1 MGLIY
6 LRAHPERVA
15 PACVLHCNFEWGVHG
30 QEERE
35 DVPKDHLPHPA
46 GIGHQSPETGAA
58 GRGLEE
64 DVERRSRHHTPAKT
78 RGPAARGERTVHHLL
93 QYRERVHAD
102 PEEEVSVAE
111 RLPVCHGTVCVQVSG
126 RRMGQVRQ
134 GTFGASPLSQQR
146 PDQAV
151 LHHPGQDGVHVAGKP
166 ADDQGKGG
174 NPYPEGIT
182 KDITVY
188 RKGGKWWAAITYEI
202 DDPLIED
209 TGVVAGIDRNASGMI
224 AVAYSDG
231 RDSEVLESEADK
243 RVRFRKRRYERKLAK
258 QIARQKAAGRKKM
271 SNRAKKTQGK
281 IQKCST
287 YLANFSH
294 NRNHQNS
301 AKISKE
307 APVVVVENLKVKSMT
322 ASARGTTE
330 NPGKNVKA
338 KAGMN
343 RVLLEG
349 APGQLVQMLGYKCLA
364 VLCVVAA
371 YTSEDCSRCGHRDA
385 GNRASLRKFKCMSC
399 GHAEHADIN
408 AAANILASGVEASG
422 RARGEPLGSLMTRQ
436 QDWDQDK

>member
-1 MGLIY
+1 MAQAGKTYRRITYRILPGSGTKARKLARLAGVWRKMWNEGLAIT
-6 LRAHPERVA
+6 LQRK
-15 PACVLHCNFEWGVHG
+15 
-30 QEERE
+30 QEARE
-35 DVPKDHLPHPA
+35 
-46 GIGHQSPETGAA
+46 
-58 GRGLEE
+58 
-64 DVERRSRHHTPAKT
+64 
-78 RGPAARGERTVHHLL
+78 RGENGPSTTFFSTGSEYMRILKKKYPWLKHYQYATVRYVFKYQTDAWGRYDKGLSEPPRFHSRDRTKPSFTIPDKTGYTLRGNQL
-93 QYRERVHAD
+93 TIKGKWM
-102 PEEEVSVAE
+102 
-111 RLPVCHGTVCVQVSG
+111 CTVTL
-126 RRMGQVRQ
+126 RR
-134 GTFGASPLSQQR
+134 
-146 PDQAV
+146 
-151 LHHPGQDGVHVAGKP
+151 
-166 ADDQGKGG
+166 KGG

-202 DDPLIED
+202 DDPVIED

-258 QIARQKAAGRKKM
+258 QIARQKADGRKGM

-301 AKISKE
+301 AKIAKA

-322 ASARGTTE
+322 ASARGTAE
-330 NPGKNVKA
+330 NPGKNVTA

-349 APGQLVQMLGYKCLA
+349 APGQLVQMLGYKC
-364 VLCVVAA
+364 VLVLSVVAA
-371 YTSEDCSRCGHRDA
+371 YTSQDCSRCGHRDA
-385 GNRASLRKFKCMSC
+385 GNRASLRKFRCMSC

-408 AAANILASGVEASG
+408 AAANILAAGVGATG

-436 QDWDQDK
+436 RNWDQDK